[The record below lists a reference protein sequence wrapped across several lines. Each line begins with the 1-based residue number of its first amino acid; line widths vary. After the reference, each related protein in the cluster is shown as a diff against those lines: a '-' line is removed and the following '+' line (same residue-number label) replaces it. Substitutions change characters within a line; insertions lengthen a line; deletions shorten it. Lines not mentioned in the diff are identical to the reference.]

1 MTTVAGF
8 PCVEIEFD
16 KDGEARDPAQAKA
29 LPAALAAGDPTDI
42 LLLCHGWC
50 DGAAGARTLYRQFLG
65 GFRNRVEGGFPGS
78 HGRRFAAVAALWP
91 SRKPLESAAPEA
103 LDALKGFFGASG
115 RAEAE
120 ADAALDKARA
130 LVPRLREDAA
140 ARETFAGLLRS
151 MVPREAAKGQE
162 GAEDASADFFRLE
175 AADIMER
182 LGRPFREAS
191 PAREGRSEAAAR
203 LVDYVFRLES
213 KARAGRVGA
222 LGLGPLIRAIRAALP
237 GIRVHGIGQGH
248 GGRAL
253 AAAARSLG
261 KSLTFPTATWMDS
274 LALLQA
280 AVGRYGFAEK
290 WDGVHGGAYR
300 EVIADRLVRGPILVT
315 RSAADRPAGS
325 IVPLAALLAGLP
337 NGSAVGTQNQTPPDD
352 GRSGRFAWM
361 GRDGALG
368 APEAVEI
375 DLLPAGR
382 IYEMQNG
389 RVHNLR
395 ADGVIRG
402 HGDVAGEEIAY
413 AVLAAIART

>member
-8 PCVEIEFD
+8 PCIEIEFG
-16 KDGEARDPAQAKA
+16 KDGEARDPGQAKA

-65 GFRNRVEGGFPGS
+65 GFRNRVEAGFPGS
-78 HGRRFAAVAALWP
+78 QDRRFAAVAALWP
-91 SRKPLESAAPEA
+91 SRKPVDQAAPEA
-103 LDALKGFFGASG
+103 LESLKGFFGAGG
-115 RAEAE
+115 RAETE
-120 ADAALDKARA
+120 ADAALDRARA

-140 ARETFAGLLRS
+140 AREAYGDLLRS
-151 MVPREAAKGQE
+151 LVPREAAKGQE
-162 GAEDASADFFRLE
+162 GAEDASADFFRME
-175 AADIMER
+175 AGGILER
-182 LGRPFREAS
+182 LGGPPREAAPS
-191 PAREGRSEAAAR
+191 REGRGEAASR
-203 LVDYVFRLES
+203 LIDYVFRLES
-213 KARAGRVGA
+213 KARAGRIGA
-222 LGLGPLIRAIRAALP
+222 LGIGPLVRAIRGALP
-237 GIRVHGIGQGH
+237 GVRVHGIGQGH

-261 KSLTFPTATWMDS
+261 KSLTYPAAAWMDS

-280 AVGRYGFAEK
+280 AIGRYGFAEK
-290 WDGVHGGAYR
+290 WDGVHGGAFR

-315 RSAADRPAGS
+315 RSAADRQAGS
-325 IVPLAALLAGLP
+325 VASSAAPLAGL
-337 NGSAVGTQNQTPPDD
+337 SPDD

-368 APEAVEI
+368 TPEAVDLE
-375 DLLPAGR
+375 LLPAGR
-382 IYEMQNG
+382 IYELQNG

-395 ADGVIRG
+395 ADGVIRS
-402 HGDVAGEEIAY
+402 HSDVAGEEIAY